1 MQQTKAH
8 NAHSNKIE
16 NIVIVG
22 GGTAG
27 WMTASLL
34 AKTLGK
40 SLNII
45 LVESDKIGIVG
56 VGEATIPPIINFNRA
71 IGVDEKAFI
80 NATQGTIKLG
90 IEFNNW
96 NQQGDSY
103 MHAFGSIGKKFPFCD
118 FHHFWLRA
126 QQLESA
132 SNTAYKNESA
142 KNHEIDSTTINS
154 NSFWDYS
161 LNYQTAKH
169 NKFAAFNNIP
179 NTNLP
184 GLSYAYHFD
193 AGLYAKFLRNH
204 AENMGVKR
212 IEGTITQVEQNH
224 ESGFVERLIL
234 DDGQTLTGD
243 LFIDCTGLAALLI
256 EKTLSTGYDD
266 YSHWLPCNRAMAVP
280 CEKTENIEPYTRSTA
295 HKVGWQWRIP
305 LQHRTGNGL
314 VYSSKHMSDEEAKE
328 LLLSNLDG
336 KPLAEPRVIPFQTGR
351 RRKQWNKNVIAIGLS
366 SGFFEPLEST
376 NIHLIQTAAIRLL
389 KFFPHNGINIEEVN
403 EFNRQSK
410 LESEGIR
417 DFIILHY
424 KLNSRGD
431 SEFWRTCQ
439 RMDIPV
445 SLLNK
450 IQLFNKSGKVFCNPD
465 DLFTE
470 IAWQQVMIGQ
480 GNLPQDHH
488 PLADSLSAEQIN
500 ELMDNLKI
508 LINRTV
514 EKLPDHNDYL
524 QSIK

>member
-1 MQQTKAH
+1 MNQSNQDTQ
-8 NAHSNKIE
+8 NKIKDV
-16 NIVIVG
+16 VIVG

-34 AKTLGK
+34 AKILGK
-40 SLNII
+40 TLNIT

-56 VGEATIPPIINFNRA
+56 VGEATIPPIVNFNSA
-71 IGVDEKAFI
+71 IGIDEKAFI
-80 NATQGTIKLG
+80 KETKGTIKLG

-96 NQQGDSY
+96 NQDGDSY

-118 FHHFWLRA
+118 FHHFWLRQ
-126 QQLESA
+126 QQLST
-132 SNTAYKNESA
+132 SNS
-142 KNHEIDSTTINS
+142 STNL
-154 NSFWDYS
+154 NGKSFWDYS
-161 LNYQTAKH
+161 LNYQAAKQ
-169 NKFAAFNNIP
+169 NKFATFNNIP

-184 GLSYAYHFD
+184 GLAHAYHFD
-193 AGLYAKFLRNH
+193 AGLYAKFLAKH
-204 AENMGVKR
+204 AQGMGVKR
-212 IEGTITQVEQNH
+212 IEGTINQVNQNH
-224 ESGFVERLIL
+224 ESGFIENLHL
-234 DDGQTLTGD
+234 EDGSKITGD

-266 YSHWLPCNRAMAVP
+266 YSHWLPCDRAMAVP
-280 CEKTENIEPYTRSTA
+280 CEKTESIEPYTRSTA
-295 HKVGWQWRIP
+295 HKFGWQWRIP

-314 VYSSKHMSDEEAKE
+314 VYASKHMTDEEAKE
-328 LLLSNLDG
+328 LLLANLDG

-351 RRKQWNKNVIAIGLS
+351 RRKQWNKNVIAIGLA

-389 KFFPHNGINIEEVN
+389 KFFPHNGINIEEVD

-410 LESEGIR
+410 LEAEGIR

-424 KLNSRGD
+424 KLNNRGD
-431 SEFWRTCQ
+431 SEFWRSCQ
-439 RMDIPV
+439 RMDVPE

-450 IQLFNKSGKVFCNPD
+450 IELFKKTGKVFCKPD

-480 GNLPQDHH
+480 GNIPKDHH
-488 PLADSLSAEQIN
+488 PLVDALSKEQLDD
-500 ELMDNLKI
+500 LMANLKT

-514 EKLPDHNDYL
+514 ESLPSHDEFL
-524 QSIK
+524 QSL

>member
-1 MQQTKAH
+1 MQQDTTQDKTQ
-8 NAHSNKIE
+8 NNTQSKIK
-16 NIVIVG
+16 NVVIVG

-34 AKTLGK
+34 AKVLGK
-40 SLNII
+40 TLNIT

-56 VGEATIPPIINFNRA
+56 VGEATIPPIVNFNSA
-71 IGVDEKAFI
+71 IGIDEKSFVK
-80 NATQGTIKLG
+80 ATQGTIKLG

-96 NQQGDSY
+96 HQEGDSY

-126 QQLESA
+126 QQL
-132 SNTAYKNESA
+132 NTEKENNDA
-142 KNHEIDSTTINS
+142 
-154 NSFWDYS
+154 SFWDYS
-161 LNYQTAKH
+161 LNYQAAKQ

-184 GLSYAYHFD
+184 GLAYAYHFD
-193 AGLYAKFLRNH
+193 ACLYAKFLNKH
-204 AENMGVKR
+204 AQGMGVKR
-212 IEGTITQVEQNH
+212 IEGTITQVQQNQQ
-224 ESGFVERLIL
+224 SGFVESLL
-234 DDGQTLTGD
+234 LEDGTTITGD

-256 EKTLSTGYDD
+256 EKTLSTGFDD
-266 YSHWLPCNRAMAVP
+266 YSHWLPCDRAMAIP

-314 VYSSKHMSDEEAKE
+314 VYSSKHMSDEEAKA
-328 LLLSNLDG
+328 LLLNNLDG
-336 KPLAEPRVIPFQTGR
+336 KPLAEPRVIPFKTGR
-351 RRKQWNKNVIAIGLS
+351 RRKQWHKNVIAIGLS

-376 NIHLIQTAAIRLL
+376 NIHLIQTAAIRLA
-389 KFFPHNGINIEEVN
+389 KFFPHKGINSEEVD

-410 LESEGIR
+410 VEAEGIR

-424 KLNSRGD
+424 KLNNRGD

-439 RMDIPV
+439 RMDVPE
-445 SLLNK
+445 SLNNK
-450 IQLFNKSGKVFCNPD
+450 IQLFKKTGKVFCNTD

-480 GNLPQDHH
+480 GNLPEDHH
-488 PLADSLSAEQIN
+488 PLVDALSKEQLDD
-500 ELMDNLKI
+500 LMANLKT

-514 EKLPDHNDYL
+514 EKLPSHNDFL
-524 QSIK
+524 HSL